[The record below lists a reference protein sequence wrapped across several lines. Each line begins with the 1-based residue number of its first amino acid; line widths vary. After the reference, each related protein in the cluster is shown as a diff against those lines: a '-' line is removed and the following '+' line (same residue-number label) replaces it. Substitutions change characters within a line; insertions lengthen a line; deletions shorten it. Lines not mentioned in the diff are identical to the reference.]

1 MEQTDFKNYINEHKD
16 RFLSEL
22 FELLRIPSVS
32 SESDKKGEIAKAAD
46 YLKNRFE
53 ELNVDKVEICET
65 AGNPIVYAEKI
76 IDKSLPTILVYGHYD
91 VQPVDPIELWKT
103 PPFEPT
109 VKDGKIYARGSSDD
123 KGQFFSHVKAFDTMV
138 NNDSLFCNVK
148 FMVEGEEEIGSENLG
163 IFVSEN
169 KEKLAADVILISDTS
184 MLSLE
189 HPSITTGLKGLSYM
203 EIEVTGPNRD
213 LHSGTFGGAV
223 GNPVNI
229 LCKMIAS
236 LTDEHN
242 RITIPGFY
250 DKVAELS
257 DNERAK
263 IAESP
268 LVKNNLSKN
277 SKSMRWLVN
286 LGTLL
291 SSSWVSGLHWM

>member
-109 VKDGKIYARGSSDD
+109 VKDGKNICSR
-123 KGQFFSHVKAFDTMV
+123 
-138 NNDSLFCNVK
+138 
-148 FMVEGEEEIGSENLG
+148 
-163 IFVSEN
+163 IF
-169 KEKLAADVILISDTS
+169 
-184 MLSLE
+184 
-189 HPSITTGLKGLSYM
+189 
-203 EIEVTGPNRD
+203 
-213 LHSGTFGGAV
+213 
-223 GNPVNI
+223 
-229 LCKMIAS
+229 
-236 LTDEHN
+236 
-242 RITIPGFY
+242 
-250 DKVAELS
+250 
-257 DNERAK
+257 
-263 IAESP
+263 
-268 LVKNNLSKN
+268 
-277 SKSMRWLVN
+277 
-286 LGTLL
+286 
-291 SSSWVSGLHWM
+291 